1 MTAHEYLSQVYY
13 LDRQIKYD
21 LRELESLRELSI
33 GISSPNLGERVKSSS
48 NGEPPFVKALE
59 RIWKQ
64 EERINSELKRLEE
77 LKEGIRNTIES
88 QTNADERCVLLYR
101 YIQHMKLEEIG
112 YELNI
117 SISTVKRWYKSALSK
132 IKVPE

>member
-1 MTAHEYLSQVYY
+1 MSRAAPA
-13 LDRQIKYD
+13 D
-21 LRELESLRELSI
+21 
-33 GISSPNLGERVKSSS
+33 NAGEMGTVTDE
-48 NGEPPFVKALE
+48 NKAL
-59 RIWKQ
+59 
-64 EERINSELKRLEE
+64 LEE
-77 LKEGIRNTIES
+77 LKEEIRNTIES

>member
-1 MTAHEYLSQVYY
+1 MEAL
-13 LDRQIKYD
+13 L
-21 LRELESLRELSI
+21 
-33 GISSPNLGERVKSSS
+33 PNLGERVKSSS
-48 NGEPPFVKALE
+48 SGEPPFVKALE

-77 LKEGIRNTIES
+77 LKEEIRNTIET

-101 YIQHMKLEEIG
+101 YMQHMKLEDIG

-132 IKVPE
+132 IKVPG

>member
-1 MTAHEYLSQVYY
+1 MTAHEYLSQMYY

-48 NGEPPFVKALE
+48 GDPPFVKALE

-77 LKEGIRNTIES
+77 LKEEIRNTIET

-132 IKVPE
+132 IKVPG

>member
-33 GISSPNLGERVKSSS
+33 GLSAPNLGERVKSSS
-48 NGEPPFVKALE
+48 SGEPPFVKALE

-64 EERINSELKRLEE
+64 EERINSELKRMEE
-77 LKEGIRNTIES
+77 LKEEIRNAIVNG
-88 QTNADERCVLLYR
+88 TNADERCVLLYR
-101 YIQHMKLEEIG
+101 YMQHMKLEEIG
-112 YELNI
+112 YELNV
-117 SISTVKRWYKSALSK
+117 SISTIKRWYKSALSK
-132 IKVPE
+132 IKVPA

>member
-21 LRELESLRELSI
+21 LRELDSLRELSI
-33 GISSPNLGERVKSSS
+33 GITSLNLGERVKSSTS
-48 NGEPPFVKALE
+48 REPPFVKALE

-77 LKEGIRNTIES
+77 LKEEIRNTIES